1 MLTKEPADF
10 CELIGGADIKRLL
23 VRLIS
28 QDHSTRCNS
37 HPFVVHSPAN
47 LSNVVLISKEV
58 LIGVTVTNRNEGLRF
73 PTLR

>member
-1 MLTKEPADF
+1 
-10 CELIGGADIKRLL
+10 

-37 HPFVVHSPAN
+37 YPFVVHSPAN